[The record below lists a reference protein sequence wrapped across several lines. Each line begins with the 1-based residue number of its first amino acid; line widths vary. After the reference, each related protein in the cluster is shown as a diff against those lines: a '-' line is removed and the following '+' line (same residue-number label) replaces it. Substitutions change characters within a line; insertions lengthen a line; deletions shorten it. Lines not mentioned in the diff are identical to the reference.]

1 MTIGAWVLCSN
12 VNMRVNG
19 IQCVIPVG
27 TEISKEA
34 SEE

>member
-1 MTIGAWVLCSN
+1 MTIGVWLFCSN
-12 VNMRVNG
+12 VKMRVNG

-27 TEISKEA
+27 TEVSKEA

>member
-1 MTIGAWVLCSN
+1 MTIGVWLLCSN
-12 VNMRVNG
+12 VKMRVDG
-19 IQCVIPVG
+19 LQCVIPAG